1 MNILITAVVSF
12 VATFTA
18 IFGIYNYAPLD
29 ILSLGEEPSFGATI
43 TTING
48 SDTLSSSRTTI
59 NDNFSSLNNGKIENA
74 TTSVASIT
82 TLPGLTTAGSL
93 VTVGALTSGSLASG
107 FTAVTVPLGG
117 TGSTT
122 LSSGQVLLGNGANA
136 ITTPGWGTSGQVLTS
151 GGGGVAAS
159 WTSTSVDQTIAYNF
173 TGSAFRV
180 KNLHASSTPANPFT
194 LNGLAYSTPSVR
206 AASSTILME
215 DGAGALTWNDTY
227 GRKLFITATQPSTTQ
242 TSSTTIINI
251 SVPANT
257 LGTSNAVK
265 CDFGGSGSVID
276 IANTVKIWIEM
287 AYGNSTSTA
296 SITQSSG
303 SSQTFSRVTM
313 LLIGD
318 GATNAQKI
326 FISSEQA
333 PGVTLQLSGSGTFA
347 VDSTATRQLTVV
359 ARESGGGSSSFAPN
373 ATICTII
380 K

>member
-1 MNILITAVVSF
+1 MNIFVTAAVSLL
-12 VATFTA
+12 ATFAA
-18 IFGIYNYAPLD
+18 IFGIYNYAPFD
-29 ILSLGEEPSFGATI
+29 ILSLGEEQSFGTTI

-48 SDTLSSSRTTI
+48 SDTLSGSRTTI
-59 NDNFSSLNNGKIENA
+59 NDNFSALNNGKIENA

-122 LSSGQVLLGNGANA
+122 LSSGQVLLGNGASA
-136 ITTPGWGTSGQVLTS
+136 VTTPGWGTSGQVLTS

-227 GRKLFITATQPSTTQ
+227 NRKIFATSTQPSTTQ
-242 TSSTTIINI
+242 TSSTTIMNI

-257 LGTSNAVK
+257 LGTSNAIK
-265 CDFGGSGSVID
+265 CEFGVIT
-276 IANTVKIWIEM
+276 ALEVESTRKIWVEM
-287 AYGNSTSTA
+287 AYGNSTTTLVL
-296 SITQSSG
+296 TQSSG
-303 SSQTFSRVTM
+303 GSQTWAPLTM
-313 LLIGD
+313 LLMGA
-318 GATNAQKI
+318 GATNSQKI
-326 FISSEQA
+326 YLGSAAA
-333 PGVTLQLSGSGTFA
+333 PGITSQIGKTGTPA
-347 VDSTATRQLTVV
+347 IDSTSAQQLVVV
-359 ARESGGGSSSFAPN
+359 AKADTGITYFAPDS
-373 ATICTII
+373 TICTII